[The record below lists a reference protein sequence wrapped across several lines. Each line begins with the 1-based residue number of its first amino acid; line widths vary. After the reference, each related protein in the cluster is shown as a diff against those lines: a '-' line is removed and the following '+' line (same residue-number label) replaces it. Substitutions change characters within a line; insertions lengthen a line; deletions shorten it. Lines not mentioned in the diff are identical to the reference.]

1 MLPTIVHSL
10 VAPKEEK
17 CEPLRLLRR
26 VLRLFLS
33 ETTASLGHTLRN
45 YDLLHMP
52 RQNSTNNI
60 KKPLNLTSQELQILH
75 QISQSISCSLDL
87 DKVLKEIIDLVVDVT
102 RCDSCLL
109 YLVDESEPY
118 LFLRASKNPHPRLI
132 GRISIKV
139 GEGITG
145 WVAENAEPVV
155 IGRNA
160 SKDPRFK
167 VFNNLP
173 EDRYEAFLSAPIVV
187 PPDHVIGVINVQ
199 HRKPRRHSE
208 RERTLL
214 SIISH
219 QVGGAIE
226 NARLYEETERRNMQL
241 STLSQVSQIAAS
253 GRYLDEMLQL
263 IVNMLGETMPARVC
277 SIMLVD
283 QKKSELVLKAAKCS
297 SQEYWQR
304 PNLKIGKSLIS
315 RVVKQGKPL
324 RVKDV
329 TKEKE
334 YLYSELA
341 KKEGVR
347 SLVSVPMIAK
357 GNVIGVINV
366 YSDEGRIFSEDDMRV
381 LSTVCDQAA
390 LAIEN
395 TTLAV
400 EVQEREAAL
409 QARKIVERAKS
420 VLQRQ
425 LSLSEDEAY
434 RRLRQQSM
442 KTRRTMRE
450 IAEAVILSNEVQSS
464 N

>member
-1 MLPTIVHSL
+1 
-10 VAPKEEK
+10 
-17 CEPLRLLRR
+17 
-26 VLRLFLS
+26 
-33 ETTASLGHTLRN
+33 
-45 YDLLHMP
+45 MP
-52 RQNSTNNI
+52 RKDSIGNI
-60 KKPLNLTSQELQILH
+60 KKTLDLASQELQILH
-75 QISQSISCSLDL
+75 QIGQSISCSLDL
-87 DKVLKEIIDLVVDVT
+87 DKVLREIIDLVVDVT

-109 YLVDESEPY
+109 YLIDETEPY

-132 GRISIKV
+132 GKISIRV

-145 WVAENAEPVV
+145 WVAEQAEPVA
-155 IGRNA
+155 IPSNA
-160 SKDPRFK
+160 VKDPRFK

-173 EDRYEAFLSAPIVV
+173 EDKYEAFLSVPIVV
-187 PPDHVIGVINVQ
+187 PSERVIGVINVQ
-199 HRKPRRHSE
+199 HRKPHWHSE
-208 RERTLL
+208 REQTLL
-214 SIISH
+214 SIIGH

-226 NARLYEETERRNMQL
+226 NARLYEETKRRTAQL
-241 STLSQVSQIAAS
+241 STLAQVSQITAS

-283 QKKSELVLKAAKCS
+283 QKKNELVLKAAKCS
-297 SQEYWQR
+297 SEEYWKR

-315 RVVKQGKPL
+315 RVVREGKPL
-324 RVKDV
+324 MIKDV
-329 TKEKE
+329 TQEE
-334 YLYSELA
+334 GYLYPELA

-357 GNVIGVINV
+357 GDVIGLVNV
-366 YSDEGRIFSEDDMRV
+366 YSNEERVFSEDDMRV

-395 TTLAV
+395 TKLMI
-400 EVQEREAAL
+400 EVQEREEAL
-409 QARKIVERAKS
+409 ETRKTVDRAKS
-420 VLQRQ
+420 LLQKQ

-434 RRLRQQSM
+434 RKLREQSM

-450 IAEAVILSNEVQSS
+450 IAEAVILSSDVQS